1 MTSLSVFEKD
11 TGLRSSIKNNL
22 YYVEFP
28 IGMKKYVE
36 AALEHLYIACEE
48 KPDAPE
54 LTYSSLG
61 KNTSAKMSY
70 KDFYNNFYDMFRKYE
85 VGLQEINGPDFR
97 MMETIYNNWINDFSN
112 YPAITYCSMLEVD
125 LEKKIKTVRKKT
137 I

>member
-1 MTSLSVFEKD
+1 MTNISVFEKD

-22 YYVEFP
+22 YYIEFP

-54 LTYSSLG
+54 LTYNSLG

-70 KDFYNNFYDMFRKYE
+70 KDFEKNFYSWFRPYE
-85 VGLQEINGPDFR
+85 DHLQTLNGPDFR
-97 MMETIYNNWINDFSN
+97 MMESIYNNWINNFPN
-112 YPAITYCSMLEVD
+112 YPAMTYCSLLKTD
-125 LEKKIKTVRKKT
+125 LEQRVR
-137 I
+137 